1 MGSNPIAI
9 GGGNVVV
16 GRAHDPNSVGSI
28 PALPIIKLSNIMVL
42 YLFAK
47 QVVWV
52 RIPSQLFII
61 KYLFLSIVAEW

>member
-16 GRAHDPNSVGSI
+16 DRAHDPNSVGSI
-28 PALPIIKLSNIMVL
+28 PALPIKKLSNIMVL

-52 RIPSQLFII
+52 QIPSQLI
-61 KYLFLSIVAEW
+61 KKKHLFF